1 VRTLFVLI
9 LLLSTVGLGTK
20 VSAQAQGPPGA
31 VVEPWTLDAVLAAA
45 LAQHPVVEAA
55 QARLSAAEG
64 RRQTAK
70 TLPNP
75 VATYWAENLTLPGGS
90 GAVIDRESSIYG
102 TFPLEPFLQRGSRI
116 AQAGGEVRA
125 AQASVTAAQQRV
137 AADAVHA
144 FYRVALAQA
153 AREAMRDNLTAI
165 DEVVGYLRNRVAQ
178 GAAPEGDLIRAEVE
192 RDRAD
197 AELTMGDV
205 ELLRAQAALRPYL
218 GDAGRVADIRVTAP
232 DWAGETLTLAPMA
245 EFTAHALSNR
255 ADLVAGRAR
264 TEAAAGALAL
274 EHSMVVRQL
283 GASFGM
289 KRTGGTNSMVGGI
302 SFTLPFFDRNH
313 GEIQRATSE
322 HQAAALETKWL
333 ERAIASEVEAEYQVA
348 ERLAARASSL
358 QPSFLRRAT
367 ESRQIALSTYQE
379 GAMTLLQVLDAT
391 RALNDARLTFARV
404 LAAANESLF
413 DLGIAAGY
421 DPKAAARL
429 GRGSPRP
436 ATTRADG
443 GSR

>member
-1 VRTLFVLI
+1 VRTLLISIFLFV
-9 LLLSTVGLGTK
+9 SVGAGGI
-20 VSAQAQGPPGA
+20 SAQAQGPPRPA
-31 VVEPWTLDAVLAAA
+31 VDPWTLEAVLTAA
-45 LAQHPVVEAA
+45 LVQHPVVEAA
-55 QARLSAAEG
+55 RAQLSAAEG
-64 RRQTAK
+64 QRQTAQ
-70 TLPNP
+70 TFPNP

-90 GAVIDRESSIYG
+90 TSVMERESSIYG
-102 TFPLEPFLQRGSRI
+102 TLPLEPFLQRGSRI
-116 AQAGGEVRA
+116 ARAGSQVRV
-125 AQASVTAAQQRV
+125 AQASITAAERQV

-153 AREAMRDNLTAI
+153 AVDAMRDNLAAI
-165 DEVVGYLRNRVAQ
+165 DQVVVYLRNRVAQ

-197 AELTMGDV
+197 AELTMAGV

-218 GDAGRVADIRVTAP
+218 GEAIRIVDVRVTAP
-232 DWAGETLTLAPMA
+232 DWAAGKVTLPPMT
-245 EFTAHALSNR
+245 EFTTHALSQR

-264 TEAAAGALAL
+264 TEAASGALAL
-274 EHSMVVRQL
+274 ERSMVVRQL

-289 KRTGGTNSMVGGI
+289 KRVGGANSMVGGI
-302 SFTLPFFDRNH
+302 SFTVPLFDRNR

-322 HQAAALETKWL
+322 HLAAELETKWM
-333 ERAIASEVEAEYQVA
+333 ERAIASEVEAEYQVS
-348 ERLAARASSL
+348 ERLGARVTSL
-358 QPSFLRRAT
+358 QQTFLRRAE

-379 GAMTLLQVLDAT
+379 GATTLLQVLDAS
-391 RALNDARLTFARV
+391 RALNDARLTYARV

-429 GRGSPRP
+429 GRGSPP
-436 ATTRADG
+436 TTRADG

>member
-1 VRTLFVLI
+1 VRTLLI
-9 LLLSTVGLGTK
+9 SIFLFGSVGTGGI
-20 VSAQAQGPPGA
+20 SAQAQGPPRSTA
-31 VVEPWTLDAVLAAA
+31 DPWTLEAVVTAA

-55 QARLSAAEG
+55 RAQLSAAEG
-64 RRQTAK
+64 RRQTAQ

-90 GAVIDRESSIYG
+90 SVMDRESSIYG
-102 TFPLEPFLQRGSRI
+102 TLPLEPFLQRGSRI
-116 AQAGGEVRA
+116 AQADSQVRA
-125 AQASVTAAQQRV
+125 VQASITAAERQV

-153 AREAMRDNLTAI
+153 ALGAMRDNLAAI
-165 DEVVGYLRNRVAQ
+165 DQVVVYLRNRVAQ

-197 AELTMGDV
+197 AELTMADV

-218 GDAGRVADIRVTAP
+218 GEAVRIVDVGVTAP
-232 DWAGETLTLAPMA
+232 DWAAGKVTLAPMA
-245 EFTAHALSNR
+245 EFTTHALSQR

-264 TEAAAGALAL
+264 TDAASEALAL
-274 EHSMVVRQL
+274 ERSMVVRQL

-289 KRTGGTNSMVGGI
+289 KRVGGINSMVGGI
-302 SFTLPFFDRNH
+302 SFAVPLFDRNR
-313 GEIQRATSE
+313 GEIQRATIE
-322 HQAAALETKWL
+322 HLAAELETKWM
-333 ERAIASEVEAEYQVA
+333 ERAIASEVEAEYQVS
-348 ERLAARASSL
+348 ERLGARVTSL
-358 QPSFLRRAT
+358 QQTFLRRAE

-379 GAMTLLQVLDAT
+379 GAATLLQVLDAS
-391 RALNDARLTFARV
+391 RALNDARLTYARV

-413 DLGIAAGY
+413 NLGIAAGY

-429 GRGSPRP
+429 GRGSAQP
-436 ATTRADG
+436 AATRADG